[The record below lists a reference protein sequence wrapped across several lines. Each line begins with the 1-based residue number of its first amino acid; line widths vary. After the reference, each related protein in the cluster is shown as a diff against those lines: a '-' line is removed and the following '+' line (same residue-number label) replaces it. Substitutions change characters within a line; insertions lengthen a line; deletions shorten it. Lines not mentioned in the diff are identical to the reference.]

1 MKILLA
7 CLIVLITMFLL
18 AVAVGVGVKTGLQSF
33 FDEQNKGGIN
43 EKK

>member
-7 CLIVLITMFLL
+7 CFIILIIMFLL
-18 AVAVGVGVKTGLQSF
+18 SVAVGVGVKTGLQSF

-43 EKK
+43 ETK

>member
-33 FDEQNKGGIN
+33 FDEQNKGGKN
-43 EKK
+43 C